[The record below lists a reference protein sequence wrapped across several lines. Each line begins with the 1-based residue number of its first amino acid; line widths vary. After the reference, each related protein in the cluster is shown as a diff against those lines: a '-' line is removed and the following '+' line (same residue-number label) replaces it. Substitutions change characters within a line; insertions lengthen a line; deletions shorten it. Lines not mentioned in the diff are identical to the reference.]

1 MVCCLGQFFKTGASI
16 GVVCLTIVP
25 WPASKSFSNHQN
37 YDIMAFMGT
46 VNLPPPVLVNTTD
59 MLADLVARLVN
70 EPIIAVDTESNSL
83 YAYTERVCLIQFSI
97 PDRDY
102 VLDPLAI
109 KDLTVLAQVFGNER
123 IEKVF
128 HAAEYDVMVLNR
140 DYNFLFENVFDTM
153 IASRIVGWRH
163 YGLGNLL
170 KTHFGVVTNKRM
182 QRTNWGQRPLS
193 LEQLTY
199 AQLDTHFL
207 VELRNMLLDELSV
220 QKRVEEAGAAFARVA
235 TSRWNGRGFNPDDF
249 WRIKGV
255 RDLDDVGLA
264 ILRAL
269 YIYRD
274 RRARSLDRP
283 PFKVLND
290 NVLVALSQQRPQTL
304 DALKEIKGIPRHLS
318 ARNLR
323 RLLAEIDQA
332 RQYPLPQKPA
342 RRKNGRLS
350 QAAEQRYEAL
360 RSWRKARSE
369 ARGVEPDV
377 ILSNQTL
384 YQLARQNPTSL
395 RKLDKIEALGVWER
409 QEYGKEII
417 ALLRRQQ

>member
-1 MVCCLGQFFKTGASI
+1 MVTKNI
-16 GVVCLTIVP
+16 
-25 WPASKSFSNHQN
+25 
-37 YDIMAFMGT
+37 
-46 VNLPPPVLVNTTD
+46 PPPVLVNTTD
-59 MLADLVARLVN
+59 MFEDLAARLLL
-70 EPIIAVDTESNSL
+70 EPIIAVDTEANSL

-97 PDRDY
+97 PGQDY

-109 KDLTVLAQVFGNER
+109 ADLTALAQVFGNGR

-140 DYNFLFENVFDTM
+140 DYGFLFESVFDTM
-153 IASRIVGWRH
+153 IASRIVGWRR
-163 YGLGNLL
+163 YGLGKLL
-170 KTHFGVVTNKRM
+170 EKHFGIVTDKRM
-182 QRTNWGQRPLS
+182 QRTNWGKRPLS
-193 LEQLTY
+193 SEQLTY

-207 VELRNMLLDELSV
+207 IDLRNVLLGELSA
-220 QKRVEEAGAAFARVA
+220 QKRVAEASAAFGRVA
-235 TSRWNGRGFNPDDF
+235 ASRWNGKGFDPDDF
-249 WRIKGV
+249 WRIKGA

-304 DALKEIKGIPRHLS
+304 DALRKIKGIPRHLS
-318 ARNLR
+318 AKNLR

-332 RQYPLPQKPA
+332 RQNPLPQK
-342 RRKNGRLS
+342 RVRHENGHLS
-350 QAAEQRYEAL
+350 QAVEQRYQVL

-384 YQLARQNPTSL
+384 YQLAMQNPMSL
-395 RKLDKIEALGVWER
+395 RKLETVDMLGAWER
-409 QEYGKEII
+409 QEYGKEIV